1 MTSYEMLRRMIK
13 FVKQNDDRKT
23 DKRVITLGKLA
34 KKKKGG
40 VK

>member
-23 DKRVITLGKLA
+23 DKRVITLGELT
-34 KKKKGG
+34 KKKRK
-40 VK
+40 VE